1 MIIAVVIFNNVRS
14 IGKPILRQDPQ
25 EFLHVHDMKV
35 IIQTFSGTAI
45 GKALREHGTS
55 VAEIF
60 CQLFNCHQ
68 RMKLILARTGPAE
81 KGRNME
87 LSPVVIVDKNVA
99 V

>member
-1 MIIAVVIFNNVRS
+1 
-14 IGKPILRQDPQ
+14 
-25 EFLHVHDMKV
+25 MKV

-45 GKALREHGTS
+45 GKALSKHGAS
-55 VAEIF
+55 LAEIF
-60 CQLFNCHQ
+60 CQHFDCHQ
-68 RMKLILARTGPAE
+68 RMKLILAQTGPAE

>member
-1 MIIAVVIFNNVRS
+1 
-14 IGKPILRQDPQ
+14 
-25 EFLHVHDMKV
+25 MKV

-45 GKALREHGTS
+45 GEALREHGTS
-55 VAEIF
+55 LAEIF
-60 CQLFNCHQ
+60 SQHFDCHQ
-68 RMKLILARTGPAE
+68 RTKLILARTGPAE